1 MVSKGSSARQIAL
14 HWIAFVLVA
23 FQWFAGDDM
32 TRLFRVAHGG
42 RRTRA
47 PTASTLRAR
56 RSPATIRGADAGQRW
71 MK

>member
-1 MVSKGSSARQIAL
+1 MVSKGLQRAPIAL

-47 PTASTLRAR
+47 LTASTRPAR
-56 RSPATIRGADAGQRW
+56 QTDPTNSPSLAKTIKAG
-71 MK
+71 